1 MSYTWVPFYTEMA
14 QRLASYRD
22 RQPELV
28 AMLKAAGIASGLTDQ
43 HPAGQEQPLT
53 EIDPFTF
60 FSMINKFG
68 EEKRLPIL
76 SHLKQALSL
85 SADLPTDF
93 DGVPSSFSQNAW
105 FFPYRFNRQGDQ
117 ISTLWTLF
125 EEALTGKVSSD
136 AFRKALTIPWNG
148 EVKVTHGLFWVNPN
162 AFLPINKYTKPTIE
176 AMGIDPS
183 FTDAAEYQS
192 VVQAVRARIGTGFPQ
207 FSHEAFLTS
216 QGSQQKQTDT
226 TAMGTAAQQTGSYTM
241 AKKPLNQILY
251 GPPGTGKTFATK
263 RLAVEICD
271 GVSPEDRA
279 EVLERFEAL
288 RAVNRIEFVTF
299 HQSFAYED
307 FVEGLR
313 PVLDVASVG
322 DKAASVQY
330 ECRPGVFRRICSA
343 ARGATETTGQKT
355 QGIDLADRRVFKM
368 SLGDTQLPSEAY
380 IYNECI
386 EKGYVLL
393 GYGEG
398 LDFTG
403 CKSRA
408 DVMERLKQV
417 KPDIASNDYN
427 ISSVAYL
434 MFEVKKGDLI
444 LVSDGNTQFRA
455 IGEVTGDYEWVKR
468 EDTFSQKLAVRWLR
482 VFDESQPIDLIFGKR
497 LSQMTLYL
505 LDQQSIKREAL
516 QALLAPTAQAS
527 TPPKHVLIIDEI
539 NRANISKVFGELIT
553 LLEPDKRLGGDE
565 EIRVRL
571 PYSHQ
576 EFGVP
581 GNLHVIGTMNS
592 ADHSIAL
599 LDTALRRR
607 FVFKELRSEPS
618 LLEGADEQGMI
629 YDEEG
634 DQIDLRRL
642 LQALNQRIEFLR
654 GRDQQIGHA
663 YLMGV
668 KDLAGLQDVF
678 RNQIIPLLQE
688 HFYED
693 WAGMARVLAVPPKVS
708 PFVVAKRTQASDL
721 FGQIEDDYGQFRDEA
736 TLYSLASDL
745 TGDMF
750 RGLYAHLKA
759 GD

>member
-1 MSYTWVPFYTEMA
+1 
-14 QRLASYRD
+14 
-22 RQPELV
+22 
-28 AMLKAAGIASGLTDQ
+28 
-43 HPAGQEQPLT
+43 
-53 EIDPFTF
+53 
-60 FSMINKFG
+60 
-68 EEKRLPIL
+68 
-76 SHLKQALSL
+76 
-85 SADLPTDF
+85 
-93 DGVPSSFSQNAW
+93 
-105 FFPYRFNRQGDQ
+105 
-117 ISTLWTLF
+117 
-125 EEALTGKVSSD
+125 
-136 AFRKALTIPWNG
+136 
-148 EVKVTHGLFWVNPN
+148 
-162 AFLPINKYTKPTIE
+162 
-176 AMGIDPS
+176 
-183 FTDAAEYQS
+183 
-192 VVQAVRARIGTGFPQ
+192 
-207 FSHEAFLTS
+207 
-216 QGSQQKQTDT
+216 
-226 TAMGTAAQQTGSYTM
+226 
-241 AKKPLNQILY
+241 
-251 GPPGTGKTFATK
+251 
-263 RLAVEICD
+263 
-271 GVSPEDRA
+271 
-279 EVLERFEAL
+279 
-288 RAVNRIEFVTF
+288 
-299 HQSFAYED
+299 
-307 FVEGLR
+307 
-313 PVLDVASVG
+313 VLDVASEG

-343 ARGATETTGQKT
+343 ARGATEKAGHQT
-355 QGIDLADRRVFKM
+355 QGIDLAGRRVFKM
-368 SLGDTQLPSEAY
+368 SLGDTQSPSEAY
-380 IYNECI
+380 LYPECI

-393 GYGEG
+393 GYGYG

-403 CKSRA
+403 CKNRA
-408 DVMERLKQV
+408 DVMDRIKTV
-417 KPDIASNDYN
+417 RPKIASNDYS

-455 IGEVTGDYEWVKR
+455 IGEVTGDYEWVER
-468 EDTFSQKLAVRWLR
+468 DDHYSQKRAVRWLR

-516 QALLAPTAQAS
+516 QELIAPAKQDS
-527 TPPKHVLIIDEI
+527 TPPNHVLIIDEI

-553 LLEPDKRLGGDE
+553 LLEPDKRLGASE

-607 FVFKELRSEPS
+607 FLFKELRSEPS

-629 YDEEG
+629 HDEEG
-634 DQIDLRRL
+634 DQIDLPRL

-678 RNQIIPLLQE
+678 RTQIIPLLQE

-708 PFVVAKRTQASDL
+708 PFVIANKTLASDL

-736 TLYSLASDL
+736 TLYSLAPEL
-745 TGDMF
+745 TGEMF
-750 RGLYAHLKA
+750 RGLYAHLKTNT
-759 GD
+759 